1 MKHVPIKL
9 GPLALLLAVVAIC
22 LTILSILSFT
32 TGQADLRLAQRYAD
46 TVKERYALEAEGQ
59 QFFADVCEGKA
70 PEAGQAEI
78 SGSLGSLAQETGQLR
93 LDYTLKKNA
102 LTISPP
108 GDSSGIGKKTRSWTT
123 SGQENSVYD

>member
-59 QFFADVCEGKA
+59 QFFADVCECKA
-70 PEAGQAEI
+70 PEGGQAEI

-102 LTISPP
+102 KGTYDITAWRFIRDWEEDTQLDNI
-108 GDSSGIGKKTRSWTT
+108 WT
-123 SGQENSVYD
+123 GE

>member
-9 GPLALLLAVVAIC
+9 GLLALLLAVVAIC

-59 QFFADVCEGKA
+59 QFFADVCEGRA
-70 PEAGQAEI
+70 PQSGQAEI
-78 SGSLGSLAQETGQLR
+78 SGSLGSLVQETGQLH

-102 LTISPP
+102 KGTYDITAWRFIRDWEEDTQLDNI
-108 GDSSGIGKKTRSWTT
+108 WT
-123 SGQENSVYD
+123 GE